1 MLALKPE
8 ERRSTPRTY
17 LGCEAKIVFGDGTVL
32 HYCNVTDIS
41 KGGVRLHLYSTD
53 IPDVF
58 ALLFP
63 GDGPAQS
70 GNYEIVWRRGQNVG
84 AKYIGT
90 GPQRRPYVKQ

>member
-1 MLALKPE
+1 M
-8 ERRSTPRTY
+8 
-17 LGCEAKIVFGDGTVL
+17 FGDGTVL

-41 KGGVRLHLYSTD
+41 KGGVQLHLYSTD

-70 GNYEIVWRRGQNVG
+70 GNYEIIWRA
-84 AKYIGT
+84 AKT
-90 GPQRRPYVKQ
+90 WGPNILAPVPRDAPT